1 MRTSGKFTRT
11 LYSTMRNDGHTITTT
26 WQIYFRREPVLVF
39 RFAERFIFPPFCL
52 PDGIILFQQLRGR
65 ICIPVVASAPFLFD
79 LRQTVFDDAVPPAE
93 DRAAAFDLVEARP
106 DRLCAGVFN
115 DDSVETVRE

>member
-1 MRTSGKFTRT
+1 MRTSGKFLYM
-11 LYSTMRNDGHTITTT
+11 LYSTRRNDDHTITTT
-26 WQIYFRREPVLVF
+26 WENHILREPVFVF

-52 PDGIILFQQLRGR
+52 PGGIILFQQLRGR

-79 LRQTVFDDAVPPAE
+79 LRQTVFDDAVAPAE

-106 DRLCAGVFN
+106 DRLSTSVFN
-115 DDSVETVRE
+115 DDSVETV